1 VEITRTIIKPII
13 DRYIIISNVSNSKE
27 ISRPETAIAEN
38 ETIVPV
44 IQNAARVVVEKD
56 LITNSS
62 YFVYPI
68 SFSHFGNAF
77 FI

>member
-1 VEITRTIIKPII
+1 MEITRTIIKPII

-44 IQNAARVVVEKD
+44 IQNAAWMVLEKE
-56 LITNSS
+56 LNT
-62 YFVYPI
+62 
-68 SFSHFGNAF
+68 
-77 FI
+77 